1 MKTMKNIVLS
11 IILSLSVF
19 SSFAA
24 ADSRIINGNAAYS
37 NNKFDEAIAL
47 YEDLLKTQ
55 ESAALYYNL
64 GNAYY
69 KSSKLAPA
77 ILNYERAILL
87 NPNDDDIKSNLELAK
102 LQTVDKDESA
112 VDQLAI
118 SEWTQ
123 SFVNLHSSNTWARM
137 SIIFFLL
144 TLACASLYLYVKVIA
159 VRKLGF
165 IGGILTFLICF
176 VSFFCAKSAKEKI
189 TTHEYAIVFTPSVT
203 AKSSP
208 KDNATDALV
217 LHEGTKVLVK
227 QQVKDWYEIETSGG
241 HRAWIKTSDAE
252 KI

>member
-1 MKTMKNIVLS
+1 MKTMKNLVLS
-11 IILSLSVF
+11 IIMSLSVLNVW
-19 SSFAA
+19 AA
-24 ADSRIINGNAAYS
+24 ADTRIINGNAAYTAG
-37 NNKFDEAIAL
+37 KYDEAIAQ
-47 YEDLLKTQ
+47 YEDLLKTD

-69 KSSKLAPA
+69 KTGKLAAA
-77 ILNYERAILL
+77 ILNYERAALL
-87 NPNDDDIKSNLELAK
+87 DPNNEDIKSNLELAK

-118 SEWTQ
+118 SEWTK
-123 SFVNLHSSNTWARM
+123 SFVDLYSSNTWAKM
-137 SIIFFLL
+137 SIICFLL
-144 TLACASLYLYVKVIA
+144 TLVGAALYLYIKVLA
-159 VRKLGF
+159 VRKIGF
-165 IGGILTFLICF
+165 IGAIVTFLICI
-176 VSFFCAKSAKEKI
+176 VSFFCAKSSKDRI

-203 AKSSP
+203 AKTSP

-217 LHEGTKVLVK
+217 LHEGTKVMVK

>member
-1 MKTMKNIVLS
+1 MKNIVLS

-19 SSFAA
+19 SAWA
-24 ADSRIINGNAAYS
+24 TADSRIIEGNAAYS
-37 NNKFDEAIAL
+37 NNKFDEAIAK

-69 KSSKLAPA
+69 KTGKLGAA

-87 NPNDDDIKSNLELAK
+87 DPNDGDIRTNLELAK
-102 LQTVDKDESA
+102 AQTVDKDETA

-118 SEWTQ
+118 SEWIR
-123 SFVNLHSSNTWARM
+123 SFVNLYSSDAWAKM

-144 TLACASLYLYVKVIA
+144 TLVGASLYLYVKSIA
-159 VRKLGF
+159 VRKIGF
-165 IGGILTFLICF
+165 VGAILTFLVCL
-176 VSFFCAKSAKEKI
+176 VSFFSAKSAKDKI
-189 TTHEYAIVFTPSVT
+189 TAHEYAIVFTPSVT

-217 LHEGTKVLVK
+217 LHEGTKVMVK

>member
-37 NNKFDEAIAL
+37 NNKFVVSIAL

-69 KSSKLAPA
+69 KSGKLAPA

-87 NPNDDDIKSNLELAK
+87 DPNDDDIKSNLELAK

-123 SFVNLHSSNTWARM
+123 SLVNLHSSNTWAKM

-165 IGGILTFLICF
+165 IGGIISFLICF
-176 VSFFCAKSAKEKI
+176 VSFFCAKSAKEKM

>member
-69 KSSKLAPA
+69 KSGKLAPA

-87 NPNDDDIKSNLELAK
+87 DPNDDDIKSNLELAK
-102 LQTVDKDESA
+102 LQTVDKE
-112 VDQLAI
+112 
-118 SEWTQ
+118 
-123 SFVNLHSSNTWARM
+123 
-137 SIIFFLL
+137 
-144 TLACASLYLYVKVIA
+144 TLASLYFDSTVQPA
-159 VRKLGF
+159 TCG
-165 IGGILTFLICF
+165 
-176 VSFFCAKSAKEKI
+176 VSTVCGDCINRCMANG
-189 TTHEYAIVFTPSVT
+189 T
-203 AKSSP
+203 SP
-208 KDNATDALV
+208 KPSACIFS
-217 LHEGTKVLVK
+217 
-227 QQVKDWYEIETSGG
+227 YSSTS
-241 HRAWIKTSDAE
+241 RAAPRMRPS
-252 KI
+252 

>member
-24 ADSRIINGNAAYS
+24 ADSRIIHGNAAYS

-69 KSSKLAPA
+69 KSGKLAPA

-87 NPNDDDIKSNLELAK
+87 DPNDDDIKSNLELAK

-165 IGGILTFLICF
+165 IGGIITFLICF
-176 VSFFCAKSAKEKI
+176 ENHDSRMDNRVHPFCDSREFAKRQC
-189 TTHEYAIVFTPSVT
+189 
-203 AKSSP
+203 
-208 KDNATDALV
+208 D
-217 LHEGTKVLVK
+217 
-227 QQVKDWYEIETSGG
+227 
-241 HRAWIKTSDAE
+241 
-252 KI
+252 

>member
-1 MKTMKNIVLS
+1 MKTIKKIVLS

-19 SSFAA
+19 SVWAA

-37 NNKFDEAIAL
+37 NNKFEEAISQ

-69 KSSKLAPA
+69 KTGKIAPA

-87 NPNDDDIKSNLELAK
+87 DPSDADIKSNLELAK
-102 LQTVDKDESA
+102 LQTVDKDESV

-118 SEWTQ
+118 SEWAR
-123 SFVNLHSSNTWARM
+123 SFVDLYSSNAWARM

-144 TLACASLYLYVKVIA
+144 TLVGASLYLYVKVMA
-159 VRKLGF
+159 LRKIGF
-165 IGGILTFLICF
+165 IGAILTFLICI

-189 TTHEYAIVFTPSVT
+189 TAHEYAIIFTPSVT

-217 LHEGTKVLVK
+217 LHEGTKVMVK
-227 QQVKDWYEIETSGG
+227 RQEKEWYEIETSGG

>member
-1 MKTMKNIVLS
+1 MKTMKNLVLS
-11 IILSLSVF
+11 IIMSLSVLNVW
-19 SSFAA
+19 AA
-24 ADSRIINGNAAYS
+24 ADTRIINGNAAYTAG
-37 NNKFDEAIAL
+37 KYDEAIAQ
-47 YEDLLKTQ
+47 YEDLLKTD

-69 KSSKLAPA
+69 KTGKLAAA
-77 ILNYERAILL
+77 ILNYERAALL
-87 NPNDDDIKSNLELAK
+87 DPNNEDIKSNLELAK

-118 SEWTQ
+118 SEWTK
-123 SFVNLHSSNTWARM
+123 SFVDLYSSNTWAKM
-137 SIIFFLL
+137 SIICFLL
-144 TLACASLYLYVKVIA
+144 TLVGAALYLYIKVLA
-159 VRKLGF
+159 VRKIGF
-165 IGGILTFLICF
+165 IGAIVTFLICII
-176 VSFFCAKSAKEKI
+176 SFFCAKSSKDRI

-203 AKSSP
+203 AKTSP

-217 LHEGTKVLVK
+217 LHEGTKVMVK